1 MNSKKCKALR
11 KALKNL
17 EAYQPE
23 KLKGDCIYVE
33 DKTKRKMITIKD
45 LNENME
51 LVDKIVPIASGT
63 VSVTPD
69 SKRGLYKTFKKNLSQ
84 MEKSHAK

>member
-1 MNSKKCKALR
+1 
-11 KALKNL
+11 
-17 EAYQPE
+17 
-23 KLKGDCIYVE
+23 
-33 DKTKRKMITIKD
+33 MITIKD

>member
-33 DKTKRKMITIKD
+33 DKTKRKIITIKD
-45 LNENME
+45 LDKNGE
-51 LVDKIVPIASGT
+51 LVDKQVSISAGQ

-84 MEKSHAK
+84 MERSHA